1 MSDSDWGN
9 GDSGDSGGDASSSG
23 GDWSSGDES
32 AIGVDNA
39 SGVGKGPDLA
49 FCYVSDAW
57 AVPNVTIY
65 APSREEADRKAPTGR
80 SYCHDGP
87 CKFEGKFEPIDEG
100 CS

>member
-9 GDSGDSGGDASSSG
+9 GDSGGDVSSSG
-23 GDWSSGDES
+23 GDWSSGDE
-32 AIGVDNA
+32 
-39 SGVGKGPDLA
+39 GVGIETVSSVDKGPDLA

-80 SYCHDGP
+80 TYCHDGA
-87 CKFEGKFEPIDEG
+87 CKFEGKFEPLEEG
-100 CS
+100 CG